1 MAVMLAIPIGIFI
14 TGYMRT
20 GTRKNFL
27 TLIAILGVLPAARFA
42 VNFIMI
48 MMQKDV
54 SSDIVRQTE
63 HLAGKLVHG
72 YELIFTLSEGQMP
85 CDAVVIGNKSIV
97 GFAPRGKQDL
107 VPIFE
112 KHIGKAMAAGGHR
125 GMKAKIFRD
134 EKQYLKRIEMLA
146 GEATDREFD
155 EACMTTVKAI
165 TL

>member
-42 VNFIMI
+42 VNFIM
-48 MMQKDV
+48 
-54 SSDIVRQTE
+54 QTE